1 MTFEPGRSDDRPD
14 VLITLDD
21 LAAAETAIRRL
32 ERVVA
37 TRRRRLRE
45 KEESLD
51 VLRSQRR
58 AAPLAARCAGH
69 GLRAAGGDVMEDPMI
84 LTTITPESVA
94 LKHAQQPYRLRC
106 LTESCY
112 LATQTLGSRFIDVLD
127 APGELHARGTGHHVA
142 IERVEEGQG
151 MTFEPGR
158 SDDRPDALITLDDLA
173 AAETAIR
180 RLERVVATRRSVEA
194 SSLYLAL
201 EASVLR
207 GAANPRDR

>member
-1 MTFEPGRSDDRPD
+1 
-14 VLITLDD
+14 
-21 LAAAETAIRRL
+21 
-32 ERVVA
+32 
-37 TRRRRLRE
+37 
-45 KEESLD
+45 
-51 VLRSQRR
+51 
-58 AAPLAARCAGH
+58 
-69 GLRAAGGDVMEDPMI
+69 MEDPMI

-158 SDDRPDALITLDDLA
+158 SDDRPDVLITLDDLA

-180 RLERVVATRRSVEA
+180 RLERVVATRRRRLREKEE
-194 SSLYLAL
+194 SLD
-201 EASVLR
+201 VLR
-207 GAANPRDR
+207 SQRAALATGYAQQAGM